1 MHYERHGEG
10 PAVLMIPGLGATAA
24 FFDRAVADLSRDHTV
39 VTVDLPGHGRTPR
52 GRGEPTLQSAAVQ
65 LRGVIHGLGLD
76 QLTLVGWSL
85 GATLAW
91 TYLERFGAD
100 GVRRLVSVDQSP
112 RLIDEDGWEYAA
124 FGSLDR
130 KGGQDLVASAIQDPA
145 GFLTNLIH
153 GSFAT
158 GSEPAPGLVAEL
170 LAHSASC
177 DPAALRSLLAD
188 ALAQDWRE
196 RVGALT
202 LPTLL
207 VHGGRSAVYPP
218 EVGAWLAE
226 AFPVARLE
234 VIETAGHLCF
244 LEEPERFATA
254 IRTFEASPASQL
266 SHEDRANHTN
276 HASHASHPSHP
287 SHPNHTDGS
296 GR

>member
-1 MHYERHGEG
+1 MHHERHGEG

-52 GRGEPTLQSAAVQ
+52 GTQEPTLQSAAVQ
-65 LRGVIHGLGLD
+65 LRGVIHELGLD

-91 TYLERFGAD
+91 TYLERFGTD

-112 RLIDEDGWEYAA
+112 QLLSDDGWEYAA

-130 KGGQDLVASAIQDPA
+130 QGGQDLLASVMQDPA
-145 GFLTNLIH
+145 AFLANLIR
-153 GSFAT
+153 GSFAA
-158 GSEPAPGLVAEL
+158 GSEPAPELVAEL

-218 EVGAWLAE
+218 EVGAWLAKV
-226 AFPVARLE
+226 FPVCRLE
-234 VIETAGHLCF
+234 VLETAGHLCF
-244 LEEPERFATA
+244 IEEPERFADA
-254 IRTFEASPASQL
+254 IRTFETSGTSGT
-266 SHEDRANHTN
+266 NHT
-276 HASHASHPSHP
+276 SHTS
-287 SHPNHTDGS
+287 HTDGN